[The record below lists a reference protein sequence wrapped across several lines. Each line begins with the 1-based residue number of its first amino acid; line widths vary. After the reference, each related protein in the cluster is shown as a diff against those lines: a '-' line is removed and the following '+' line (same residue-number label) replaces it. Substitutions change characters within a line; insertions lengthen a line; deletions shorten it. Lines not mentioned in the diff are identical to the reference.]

1 MKKIF
6 SLLCLINISLLQA
19 KPAKKIYV
27 IDQVSAMIN
36 PGDVPTLGS
45 KEEREKPP
53 KTIVITQQE
62 VVQRGFD
69 GQKHTL
75 ADLVE
80 ENMLWQKAELMKMS
94 LSDEDVERQL
104 EKMGMT
110 KEQEVSL
117 SQQWNFANVS
127 DFKQALKKM
136 YVANMA
142 LSYDTEIGL
151 TIPEEDIK
159 AYYDQHPVERPA
171 QFEVQTS
178 SITGES
184 DLDQAQ
190 LAKRTDLE
198 WSEVVTIDEGQIT
211 SQNDYLTKLQPGQIH
226 VQPVAGGLDLIKL
239 VKVTPRHLEPLIE
252 RQAEISAKL
261 RQERYPKALG
271 DVKKELHRLLHVHYP
286 KQLQVY
292 SLD

>member
-151 TIPEEDIK
+151 TIPQEDIK

>member
-1 MKKIF
+1 MKKIL